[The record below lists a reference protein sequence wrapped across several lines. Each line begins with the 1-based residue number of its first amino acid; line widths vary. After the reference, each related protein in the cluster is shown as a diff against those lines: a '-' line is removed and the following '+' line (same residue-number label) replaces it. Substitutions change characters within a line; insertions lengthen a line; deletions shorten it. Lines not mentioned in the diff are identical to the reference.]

1 MIDDAYLRRAGSA
14 KASAKGLAADNAPI
28 EGVFNPLPTGGSWV
42 DAQTWQGFEATI
54 CLLLQV
60 AGHGLGG
67 RPLSWRR
74 PPKGE
79 ATCDRREGKD

>member
-1 MIDDAYLRRAGSA
+1 MIDDAYLHRAGSA

-28 EGVFNPLPTGGSWV
+28 EGVFNPLPTGARGLMR
-42 DAQTWQGFEATI
+42 QTWQGFEATI

-67 RPLSWRR
+67 RPLSRRR
-74 PPKGE
+74 PPQRG